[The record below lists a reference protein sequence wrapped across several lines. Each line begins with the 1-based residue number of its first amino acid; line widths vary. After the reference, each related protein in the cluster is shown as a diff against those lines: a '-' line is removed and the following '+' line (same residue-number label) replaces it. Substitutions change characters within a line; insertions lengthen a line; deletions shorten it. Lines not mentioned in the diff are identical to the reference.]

1 MTETRNSLNSVMISD
16 DSISDCSERG
26 FSDIENRIPS
36 STELKSILRVSYD
49 TNIERKEKAFRIA
62 KFCVM
67 LIIVT
72 ICIPIILFDLV
83 YAYTDKSCIDIYP
96 NKLNI
101 NMKIYL
107 LVSGYFGL
115 ADLFILICYTL
126 FISYKDK
133 HFDEYINILNLFTN
147 VVTKLFLAVWN
158 IIGAI
163 IFWGTLYHKDD
174 CSRSTYNYLFATIII
189 KLVLISF
196 YLNKKRNNN

>member
-26 FSDIENRIPS
+26 FSDIENRMPS

-49 TNIERKEKAFRIA
+49 TNIERKEKVFRIA

-133 HFDEYINILNLFTN
+133 DFDEYINILNLFTN

-163 IFWGTLYHKDD
+163 IFWGTLYHNDD